1 MLMKGSNV
9 IATETSVFFTFSE
22 NKNDPFFERA
32 FIQIS
37 SAKCH
42 KKNNQNLFSAFS
54 KGDHYV
60 MPFLGKCFLFQLK
73 VIRSINKV
81 LLTLY
86 RAELRIT

>member
-1 MLMKGSNV
+1 MSSLRKHR
-9 IATETSVFFTFSE
+9 FFLHFQKTKTIHFL
-22 NKNDPFFERA
+22 F

>member
-1 MLMKGSNV
+1 MLIKFKSHRYGN
-9 IATETSVFFTFSE
+9 IRIFFTFSE
-22 NKNDPFFERA
+22 NKNDPFFERD

-42 KKNNQNLFSAFS
+42 KKNHLNLFSALS
-54 KGDHYV
+54 TGNDYV
-60 MPFLGKCFLFQLK
+60 MPYLRKCFLFQLK

-86 RAELRIT
+86 RAGLRIT